1 MTKQD
6 FLIEVTL
13 RLASTR
19 LPNEKASD
27 IATMAEELTEKIF
40 KNKGI
45 IERKEGQFWSEDI
58 DMAPIESIIGHIERQ
73 GHDIGGYAYK
83 LTNIFKDNGIKTV
96 GDLLRLGKFS
106 FKKLNKVGQGSYSRV
121 DDALRELYDIKGW

>member
-6 FLIEVTL
+6 FLIEITL

-58 DMAPIESIIGHIERQ
+58 DMAPIESIIGHILE
-73 GHDIGGYAYK
+73 
-83 LTNIFKDNGIKTV
+83 T
-96 GDLLRLGKFS
+96 
-106 FKKLNKVGQGSYSRV
+106 
-121 DDALRELYDIKGW
+121 